1 MIFDNDG
8 DAEFEA
14 SHASE
19 VSDVIA
25 QVLAE
30 LPTEGDEPEYETV
43 EAAAPTEGEPVV
55 DVETAPD
62 DPESAETLPET
73 PKEDGAAARGMLRL
87 QEKEAEL
94 RKAQEAFEIEK
105 RTYSEKLASYEAR
118 LEAVTKEPKGLDSKA
133 LKDGLTKPLDFLK
146 AQGVDPLQVA
156 RIIVAQHM
164 VASGAQVPREL
175 QDEIYKAQQASELA
189 DVRAEIEKDRK
200 ALAVERARMGTRDY
214 VRGEGISKYPA
225 LAQMTKV
232 DPEMVGEEVVALTD
246 SGLSKEEACAKLNAK
261 WEKFQ
266 KAFGTPVATSTNASA
281 PAESGTK
288 GATQKTVTTSK
299 KAPPRQTPY
308 WEVDD
313 RAGEVAAAI
322 AEATAIAKGR
332 APIR

>member
-30 LPTEGDEPEYETV
+30 LPAEGDEPEYETV
-43 EAAAPTEGEPVV
+43 EAAAPSEGEPVV

-62 DPESAETLPET
+62 DPESAETPPET
-73 PKEDGAAARGMLRL
+73 PKEDDAAARGMLRL

-94 RKAQEAFEIEK
+94 RVKQEAFEAEK
-105 RTYSEKLASYEAR
+105 KALDSKLADYERR
-118 LEAVTKEPKGLDSKA
+118 LTEATSAPKGLDAKA

-266 KAFGTPVATSTNASA
+266 KAFGTPSNAPDSKNA
-281 PAESGTK
+281 AVSAESATK
-288 GATQKTVTTSK
+288 GTVQKTVK